1 MNKRQQNKEERLN
14 RIIEQAELLFLKD
27 GFERVQMQ
35 NIADAA
41 EIGVATLFR
50 YFPKKDQL
58 IVAAAVRNLA
68 PTLETFKQLTTT
80 PGDAYTRLEA
90 ILDYLLEQ
98 QMKQTN
104 HSRFREA
111 FESYAS
117 FVTSPLPDI
126 DDYIDLQ
133 CEIMKTLEPLIE
145 DGKTDG
151 SLRGNLDVKATVVTI
166 INAFGTFGN
175 NIILKSHISYLEE
188 DIEPFIQQRVL
199 KEMLLAYVR
208 P

>member
-14 RIIEQAELLFLKD
+14 HIIEQAEILFLKH
-27 GFERVQMQ
+27 GFERIQMQ
-35 NIADAA
+35 DIADAA
-41 EIGVATLFR
+41 EIGIATLFR

-58 IVAAAVRNLA
+58 IVAAAVHNLT
-68 PTLETFKQLTTT
+68 PTLQAFKELTAQS
-80 PGDAYTRLEA
+80 GAAYSRLEA

-98 QMKQTN
+98 QLHQTS

-117 FVTSPLPDI
+117 FVASPLPGI
-126 DDYIDLQ
+126 DDYIELQ
-133 CEIMKTLEPLIE
+133 RQITETLEPLIE
-145 DGKTDG
+145 VGRIDG
-151 SLRGNLDVKATVVTI
+151 SFRSDIDVKETVITV

-175 NIILKSHISYLEE
+175 NIILKSHISYLEKHI
-188 DIEPFIQQRVL
+188 DPTTQQRVL
-199 KEMLLAYVR
+199 KEMLLTYVR

>member
-1 MNKRQQNKEERLN
+1 MSKRQQNKEERLN
-14 RIIEQAELLFLKD
+14 RIISQAEILFLKD

-35 NIADAA
+35 DIADAA

-68 PTLETFKQLTTT
+68 PTLDAFKELTSRT
-80 PGDAYTRLEA
+80 GDAYSRLEA
-90 ILDYLLEQ
+90 IIDYLLDQ
-98 QMKQTN
+98 QMKRTS

-117 FVTSPLPDI
+117 FVVSPLPGI
-126 DDYIDLQ
+126 DNYIGLQ
-133 CEIMKTLEPLIE
+133 REIMETLEPLIE
-145 DGKTDG
+145 AGKTDG
-151 SLRGNLDVKATVVTI
+151 SLRSDIDVKTTVVTV

-175 NIILKSHISYLEE
+175 NIILKSHISYLED
-188 DIEPFIQQRVL
+188 DIEPHIQQRVL
-199 KEMLLAYVR
+199 REMLLSYVR

>member
-1 MNKRQQNKEERLN
+1 MSKRQQNKEERLN
-14 RIIEQAELLFLKD
+14 RIISQAEILFLKD

-35 NIADAA
+35 DIADAA

-68 PTLETFKQLTTT
+68 PTLDAFKELTSRT
-80 PGDAYTRLEA
+80 GDAYSRLEA
-90 ILDYLLEQ
+90 IIDYLLEQ
-98 QMKQTN
+98 QMKRTS

-117 FVTSPLPDI
+117 FVVSPLPGI
-126 DDYIDLQ
+126 DNYIGLQ
-133 CEIMKTLEPLIE
+133 REIMETLEPLVE
-145 DGKTDG
+145 HGKTDG
-151 SLRGNLDVKATVVTI
+151 SLRSDIDVKTTVVTV

-175 NIILKSHISYLEE
+175 NIILKSHISYLED
-188 DIEPFIQQRVL
+188 DIEPHIQQRVL
-199 KEMLLAYVR
+199 REMLLSYVR

>member
-1 MNKRQQNKEERLN
+1 MSKRQQNKEERLN
-14 RIIEQAELLFLKD
+14 RIISQAEILFLKD

-35 NIADAA
+35 DIADAA

-68 PTLETFKQLTTT
+68 PTLDAFKELTSRT
-80 PGDAYTRLEA
+80 GDAYSRLEA
-90 ILDYLLEQ
+90 IIDYLLEQ
-98 QMKQTN
+98 QMKRTS

-117 FVTSPLPDI
+117 FVVSPLPGI
-126 DDYIDLQ
+126 DNYIGLQ
-133 CEIMKTLEPLIE
+133 REIMETLEPLIE
-145 DGKTDG
+145 HGKTDG
-151 SLRGNLDVKATVVTI
+151 SLRSDIDVKTTVVTV

-175 NIILKSHISYLEE
+175 NIILKSHISYLED
-188 DIEPFIQQRVL
+188 DIEPHIQQRVL
-199 KEMLLAYVR
+199 REMLLSYVR

>member
-1 MNKRQQNKEERLN
+1 MSKRQQNKEERLN
-14 RIIEQAELLFLKD
+14 RIIEEAEVLFLQD

-35 NIADAA
+35 DIADAS
-41 EIGVATLFR
+41 ELGVATLFR

-68 PTLETFKQLTTT
+68 PTLDAFKELTNQ
-80 PGDAYTRLEA
+80 PGDAYSRLEA
-90 ILDYLLEQ
+90 ILDYLLDQ
-98 QMKQTN
+98 QVKRTN

-117 FVTSPLPDI
+117 FGAAPLPGI
-126 DDYIDLQ
+126 DAYIELQ
-133 CEIMKTLEPLIE
+133 REIMETLEPLIE

-151 SLRGNLDVKATVVTI
+151 SLRSDLDVKATVVTI

-175 NIILKSHISYLEE
+175 NIILKSHISYLED
-188 DIEPFIQQRVL
+188 DIEPLIQQRVL
-199 KEMLLAYVR
+199 KEMLLSYVR

>member
-1 MNKRQQNKEERLN
+1 MNKRQQNREERLN
-14 RIIEQAELLFLKD
+14 RIISQAEILFLKD

-35 NIADAA
+35 DIADAA
-41 EIGVATLFR
+41 ELGIATLFR

-58 IVAAAVRNLA
+58 IVAAAVRNLS
-68 PTLETFKQLTTT
+68 PTLDAFKELTTR
-80 PGDAYTRLEA
+80 PGDAYSRLEA
-90 ILDYLLEQ
+90 ILDYLLDQ
-98 QMKQTN
+98 QVKRTN

-117 FVTSPLPDI
+117 FVSTPLPGI
-126 DDYIDLQ
+126 DDYIGLQ
-133 CEIMKTLEPLIE
+133 REIMETLEPLIM

-151 SLRGNLDVKATVVTI
+151 SLRRDLDAKTTIVTV

-175 NIILKSHISYLEE
+175 NIILKSHISYLED
-188 DIEPFIQQRVL
+188 DIEPLIQQRVL
-199 KEMLLAYVR
+199 REMLLSYVR

>member
-1 MNKRQQNKEERLN
+1 MSKRQQNKEERLN
-14 RIIEQAELLFLKD
+14 RIISQAEILFLKD

-35 NIADAA
+35 DIADAA

-68 PTLETFKQLTTT
+68 PTLDAFKELTSRT
-80 PGDAYTRLEA
+80 GDAYSRLEA
-90 ILDYLLEQ
+90 IIDYLLDQ
-98 QMKQTN
+98 QMKRTS

-117 FVTSPLPDI
+117 FVVSPLPGI
-126 DDYIDLQ
+126 DNYIGLQ
-133 CEIMKTLEPLIE
+133 REIMETLEPLIE
-145 DGKTDG
+145 HGKTDG
-151 SLRGNLDVKATVVTI
+151 SLRGDIDVKTTVVTI

-175 NIILKSHISYLEE
+175 NIILKSHISYLED
-188 DIEPFIQQRVL
+188 DIEPHIQQRVL
-199 KEMLLAYVR
+199 REMLLSYVR
-208 P
+208 S

>member
-1 MNKRQQNKEERLN
+1 MSKRQQNKEERLN
-14 RIIEQAELLFLKD
+14 RIISHAEILFLKD

-35 NIADAA
+35 DIADAA

-68 PTLETFKQLTTT
+68 PTLDAFKELTSRT
-80 PGDAYTRLEA
+80 GDAYSRLEA
-90 ILDYLLEQ
+90 IIDYLLDQ
-98 QMKQTN
+98 QMKRTS

-117 FVTSPLPDI
+117 FVVSPLPGI
-126 DDYIDLQ
+126 DNYIGLQ
-133 CEIMKTLEPLIE
+133 REIMETLEPLIE
-145 DGKTDG
+145 HGKTDG
-151 SLRGNLDVKATVVTI
+151 SLRSDIDVKTTVVTV

-175 NIILKSHISYLEE
+175 NIILKSHISYLED
-188 DIEPFIQQRVL
+188 DIEPHIQQRVL
-199 KEMLLAYVR
+199 REMLLSYVR

>member
-1 MNKRQQNKEERLN
+1 MSKRQQNKEERLN
-14 RIIEQAELLFLKD
+14 RIIEEAEVLFLQD

-35 NIADAA
+35 DIADAS
-41 EIGVATLFR
+41 ELGVATLFR
-50 YFPKKDQL
+50 YFPKKDRL

-68 PTLETFKQLTTT
+68 PTLDAFKELTNR
-80 PGDAYTRLEA
+80 PGDAYSRLEA
-90 ILDYLLEQ
+90 ILDYLLDQ
-98 QMKQTN
+98 QMKRTS

-117 FVTSPLPDI
+117 FVASPLPGI
-126 DDYIDLQ
+126 DDYIELQ
-133 CEIMKTLEPLIE
+133 REIMETLEPLIE

-151 SLRGNLDVKATVVTI
+151 SLRGDLDVKATIVTV

-175 NIILKSHISYLEE
+175 NIILKSHISYLEN
-188 DIEPFIQQRVL
+188 DIEPLIQQRVL

>member
-1 MNKRQQNKEERLN
+1 MSKRQQNKEERLN
-14 RIIEQAELLFLKD
+14 RIISQAEILFLKD

-35 NIADAA
+35 DIADAA

-68 PTLETFKQLTTT
+68 PTLDAFKELTSRT
-80 PGDAYTRLEA
+80 GDAYSRLEA
-90 ILDYLLEQ
+90 IIDYLLEQ
-98 QMKQTN
+98 QMKRTS

-117 FVTSPLPDI
+117 FVVSPLPGI
-126 DDYIDLQ
+126 DNYIGLQ
-133 CEIMKTLEPLIE
+133 REIMETLEPLIE
-145 DGKTDG
+145 HGKTDG
-151 SLRGNLDVKATVVTI
+151 SLRGDIDVKTTVVTV

-175 NIILKSHISYLEE
+175 NIILKSHISYLED
-188 DIEPFIQQRVL
+188 DIEPHIQQRVL
-199 KEMLLAYVR
+199 REMLLSYVR

>member
-1 MNKRQQNKEERLN
+1 MSKRQQNKEERLN
-14 RIIEQAELLFLKD
+14 RIISQAEILFLKD

-35 NIADAA
+35 DIADAA

-68 PTLETFKQLTTT
+68 PTLDAFKELTSRT
-80 PGDAYTRLEA
+80 GDAYSRLEA
-90 ILDYLLEQ
+90 IIDYLLDQ
-98 QMKQTN
+98 QMKRTS

-117 FVTSPLPDI
+117 FVVSPLPGI
-126 DDYIDLQ
+126 DNYIGLQ
-133 CEIMKTLEPLIE
+133 REIMETLEPLIE
-145 DGKTDG
+145 HGKTDG
-151 SLRGNLDVKATVVTI
+151 SLRSDIDVKTTVVTI

-175 NIILKSHISYLEE
+175 NIILKSHISYLED
-188 DIEPFIQQRVL
+188 DIEPHIQQRVL
-199 KEMLLAYVR
+199 REMLLSYVR
-208 P
+208 S

>member
-1 MNKRQQNKEERLN
+1 MSKRQQNKEERLN
-14 RIIEQAELLFLKD
+14 RIISQAEILFLKD

-35 NIADAA
+35 DIADAA

-68 PTLETFKQLTTT
+68 PTLDAFKELTSRS
-80 PGDAYTRLEA
+80 GDAYSRLEA
-90 ILDYLLEQ
+90 ILDYLLDQ
-98 QMKQTN
+98 QMKRTS

-117 FVTSPLPDI
+117 FVPSPLPGI
-126 DDYIDLQ
+126 DDYIGLQ
-133 CEIMKTLEPLIE
+133 REIMETLEPLIE
-145 DGKTDG
+145 AGKTDG
-151 SLRGNLDVKATVVTI
+151 SLRSDIDVKTTVVTV

-175 NIILKSHISYLEE
+175 NIILKSHISYLED
-188 DIEPFIQQRVL
+188 DIEPHIQQRVL
-199 KEMLLAYVR
+199 REMLLSYVR

>member
-1 MNKRQQNKEERLN
+1 MSKRQQNKEERMN
-14 RIIEQAELLFLKD
+14 RIIEQAEVLFLQD

-35 NIADAA
+35 DIADAS
-41 EIGVATLFR
+41 ELGVATLFR

-68 PTLETFKQLTTT
+68 PTLDAFKQLTSR
-80 PGDAYTRLEA
+80 PGNAYSRLEA
-90 ILDYLLEQ
+90 ILDYLLDQ
-98 QMKQTN
+98 QVKRTS

-117 FVTSPLPDI
+117 SVASPLPGI
-126 DDYIDLQ
+126 DDYIELQ
-133 CEIMKTLEPLIE
+133 REIMETLEPLIA

-151 SLRGNLDVKATVVTI
+151 SLRSDLDVKATVVTI

-175 NIILKSHISYLEE
+175 NIILKSHISYLED
-188 DIEPFIQQRVL
+188 DIEPLIQQRVL
-199 KEMLLAYVR
+199 REMLLSYVR

>member
-1 MNKRQQNKEERLN
+1 MSKRQQNKEERLN
-14 RIIEQAELLFLKD
+14 RIISQAEILFLKD

-35 NIADAA
+35 DIADAA

-68 PTLETFKQLTTT
+68 PTLDAFKELTSRT
-80 PGDAYTRLEA
+80 GDAYSRLEA
-90 ILDYLLEQ
+90 IIDYLLDQ
-98 QMKQTN
+98 QMKRTS

-117 FVTSPLPDI
+117 FVVSPLPGI
-126 DDYIDLQ
+126 DNYIGLQ
-133 CEIMKTLEPLIE
+133 REIMETLEPLIE
-145 DGKTDG
+145 HGKTDG
-151 SLRGNLDVKATVVTI
+151 SLRSDIDVKTTVVTV

-175 NIILKSHISYLEE
+175 NIILKSHISYLED
-188 DIEPFIQQRVL
+188 DIEPHIQQRVL
-199 KEMLLAYVR
+199 REMLLSYVR

>member
-1 MNKRQQNKEERLN
+1 MNKRQQNREERLN
-14 RIIEQAELLFLKD
+14 RIISQAEILFLKD

-35 NIADAA
+35 DIADAA

-68 PTLETFKQLTTT
+68 PTLDAFKELTSRT
-80 PGDAYTRLEA
+80 GDAYSRLEA
-90 ILDYLLEQ
+90 ILDYLLDQ
-98 QMKQTN
+98 QVKRTN

-117 FVTSPLPDI
+117 FVVSPLPGI
-126 DDYIDLQ
+126 DNYIGLQ
-133 CEIMKTLEPLIE
+133 REIMETLEPLIE
-145 DGKTDG
+145 HGKTDG
-151 SLRGNLDVKATVVTI
+151 SLRSDIDVKTTVVTI

-175 NIILKSHISYLEE
+175 NIILKSHISYLED
-188 DIEPFIQQRVL
+188 DIEPLIQQRML
-199 KEMLLAYVR
+199 KEMLLSYVR

>member
-1 MNKRQQNKEERLN
+1 MSKRQQNKEERLN
-14 RIIEQAELLFLKD
+14 RIISQAEILFLKD

-35 NIADAA
+35 DIADAA

-68 PTLETFKQLTTT
+68 PTLDAFKELTSRT
-80 PGDAYTRLEA
+80 GDAYSRLEA
-90 ILDYLLEQ
+90 IIDYLLDQ
-98 QMKQTN
+98 QMKRTS

-117 FVTSPLPDI
+117 FVVSPLPGI
-126 DDYIDLQ
+126 DNYIGLQ
-133 CEIMKTLEPLIE
+133 REIMETLEPLIE
-145 DGKTDG
+145 HGKTDG
-151 SLRGNLDVKATVVTI
+151 SLRGDIDVKTTVVTI

-175 NIILKSHISYLEE
+175 NIIS
-188 DIEPFIQQRVL
+188 
-199 KEMLLAYVR
+199 
-208 P
+208 

>member
-1 MNKRQQNKEERLN
+1 MSKRQQNKEERLN
-14 RIIEQAELLFLKD
+14 RIISQAEILFLKD

-35 NIADAA
+35 DIADAA

-68 PTLETFKQLTTT
+68 PTLDAFKELTSRT
-80 PGDAYTRLEA
+80 GDAYSRLEA
-90 ILDYLLEQ
+90 IIDYLLDQ
-98 QMKQTN
+98 QMKRTS

-117 FVTSPLPDI
+117 FVVSPLPGI
-126 DDYIDLQ
+126 DNYIGLQ
-133 CEIMKTLEPLIE
+133 REIMETLEPLIE
-145 DGKTDG
+145 HGKTDG
-151 SLRGNLDVKATVVTI
+151 SLRSDIDVKTTVVTV

-175 NIILKSHISYLEE
+175 NIILKSHISYLED
-188 DIEPFIQQRVL
+188 DIEPHIQQRVL
-199 KEMLLAYVR
+199 REMLLSYVR
-208 P
+208 S

>member
-1 MNKRQQNKEERLN
+1 MSKRQQNKEERLN
-14 RIIEQAELLFLKD
+14 RIISQAEILFLKD

-35 NIADAA
+35 DIADAA

-68 PTLETFKQLTTT
+68 PTLDAFKQLTSRS
-80 PGDAYTRLEA
+80 GDAYSRLEA
-90 ILDYLLEQ
+90 ILDYLLDQ
-98 QMKQTN
+98 QMKRTS

-117 FVTSPLPDI
+117 SVANPLPGI
-126 DDYIDLQ
+126 DDYIELQ
-133 CEIMKTLEPLIE
+133 GEIMETLEPLIE
-145 DGKTDG
+145 HGKTDG
-151 SLRGNLDVKATVVTI
+151 SIRGDIDVKTTVVTV

-175 NIILKSHISYLEE
+175 NIILKSHISYLED
-188 DIEPFIQQRVL
+188 DIEPRIQQRML
-199 KEMLLAYVR
+199 REMLLSYVR

>member
-1 MNKRQQNKEERLN
+1 MSKRQQNKEERLN
-14 RIIEQAELLFLKD
+14 RIISQAETLFLKD

-35 NIADAA
+35 DIADAA

-68 PTLETFKQLTTT
+68 PTLDAFKELTNR
-80 PGDAYTRLEA
+80 PGDAYSRLEA
-90 ILDYLLEQ
+90 IIDYLLDQ
-98 QMKQTN
+98 QMKRTS

-117 FVTSPLPDI
+117 FVVSPLPGI
-126 DDYIDLQ
+126 DNYIGLQ
-133 CEIMKTLEPLIE
+133 REIMETLEPLIE
-145 DGKTDG
+145 HGKTDG
-151 SLRGNLDVKATVVTI
+151 SLRGDIDVKTTVVTI

-175 NIILKSHISYLEE
+175 NIILKSHISYLED
-188 DIEPFIQQRVL
+188 DIEPHIQQRVL
-199 KEMLLAYVR
+199 REMLLSYVR
-208 P
+208 S

>member
-14 RIIEQAELLFLKD
+14 HIIDQAETLFLKD

-35 NIADAA
+35 DIADAA
-41 EIGVATLFR
+41 NIGVATLFR

-58 IVAAAVRNLA
+58 IVAAAIHNLT
-68 PTLETFKQLTTT
+68 PTLHVFKELTAR
-80 PGDAYTRLEA
+80 PGDAYSRLEA
-90 ILDYLLEQ
+90 ILDYLLGQ
-98 QMKQTN
+98 QLRQTS

-117 FVTSPLPDI
+117 FVASALPGI
-126 DDYIDLQ
+126 DGYIELQ
-133 CEIMKTLEPLIE
+133 RQIMATLEPLIQ
-145 DGKTDG
+145 DGRTDG
-151 SLRGNLDVKATVVTI
+151 SFRHDIDVKETVITV

-175 NIILKSHISYLEE
+175 NIILKSHISYLEK
-188 DIEPFIQQRVL
+188 DIDPTIQQRVL

-208 P
+208 A

>member
-1 MNKRQQNKEERLN
+1 MSKRQQNKEERLN
-14 RIIEQAELLFLKD
+14 RIISQAEILFLKD

-35 NIADAA
+35 DIADAA

-68 PTLETFKQLTTT
+68 PTLDAFKELTSRT
-80 PGDAYTRLEA
+80 GDAYSRLEA
-90 ILDYLLEQ
+90 IIDYLLEQ
-98 QMKQTN
+98 QMKRTS

-111 FESYAS
+111 FESHAS
-117 FVTSPLPDI
+117 FVVSPLPGI
-126 DDYIDLQ
+126 DNYIGLQ
-133 CEIMKTLEPLIE
+133 REIMETLEPLIE
-145 DGKTDG
+145 HGKTDG
-151 SLRGNLDVKATVVTI
+151 SLRSDIDVKTTVVTV

-175 NIILKSHISYLEE
+175 NIILKSHISYLED
-188 DIEPFIQQRVL
+188 DIEPHIQQRVL
-199 KEMLLAYVR
+199 REMLLSYVR